1 VGDDAGRTR
10 VIVSRF
16 LLVSFVAAGIGLG
29 LFLIL
34 HALLAPLM
42 DAL

>member
-1 VGDDAGRTR
+1 M
-10 VIVSRF
+10 IVSRF
-16 LLVSFVAAGIGLG
+16 LITMLVAAGIGLG